1 MENSQT
7 NQLIGEPVLV
17 HPELHNDPARRQGQ
31 IGTIASV
38 NLERDD
44 IFVSF
49 GQGALALYGADAL
62 LRLKPP
68 KDVYLQV
75 ISQAKNLS
83 AADFKTLFQ
92 ISLLLDYGN
101 ARSARSAFELAA
113 ASPAVRQLAM
123 VSLQKSLGLGAQH
136 ENDYQSEIRFSHR

>member
-1 MENSQT
+1 MENLQT
-7 NQLIGEPVLV
+7 NHLIGAPVLV
-17 HPELHNDPARRQGQ
+17 HPELHNDPAARQGQ
-31 IGTIASV
+31 IGAIASL

-49 GQGALALYGADAL
+49 GQGPPALYGADAL
-62 LRLKPP
+62 LTLKAP
-68 KDVYLQV
+68 KEVYLQV

-101 ARSARSAFELAA
+101 TKSTRTAFELAA
-113 ASPAVRQLAM
+113 ASPAARQLAM
-123 VSLQKSLGLGAQH
+123 VSLQKSLGLAARQ
-136 ENDYQSEIRFSHR
+136 ENDYEAQIRFSHR